1 MSNLRAACLPRAN
14 KNATEAIHAGWSEP
28 PPFNFIQSEASGYTQ
43 YYRKTLTTILVQG
56 DHKTLSKGLLL
67 T

>member
-14 KNATEAIHAGWSEP
+14 NNTTEAIHAGWSEP

-43 YYRKTLTTILVQG
+43 NYRKTLTTILVCMY
-56 DHKTLSKGLLL
+56 
-67 T
+67 